1 MTNSQE
7 PQEPRGPKVPE
18 GQGPYGL
25 KGPQGQAPTT
35 LAQIGRIDNLRLSF
49 KKAKEKY
56 DGIHEGVY
64 TVNPKDRYIIQDYL
78 LNDLMRVEIQIHD
91 HCNLPKGVYHIY
103 DYETESTYFYF
114 YRFEVQLDK
123 LRFVIK
129 ENTLREIVHIDTAS
143 EETLME
149 SHNDSLY
156 KLAFGLD
163 TRLTFERDYYQYDKD
178 KE

>member
-1 MTNSQE
+1 MSK
-7 PQEPRGPKVPE
+7 PKVKIPSKLE
-18 GQGPYGL
+18 E
-25 KGPQGQAPTT
+25 
-35 LAQIGRIDNLRLSF
+35 IERIDNVRLSF

-64 TVNPKDRYIIQDYL
+64 SVPPKDRQIIQDYL
-78 LNDLMRVEIQIHD
+78 LNDLMKVEIQIHD

-114 YRFEVQLDK
+114 YRFEVQLSE

-129 ENTLREIVHIDTAS
+129 ENTLLEIVDVNTAP
-143 EETLME
+143 EKTLME

-156 KLAFGLD
+156 KLTFGLD
-163 TRLTFERDYYQYDKD
+163 TRLTFKRDYYQYGKC

>member
-1 MTNSQE
+1 MSK
-7 PQEPRGPKVPE
+7 PKV
-18 GQGPYGL
+18 
-25 KGPQGQAPTT
+25 KIPTK
-35 LAQIGRIDNLRLSF
+35 LEEIERIDNVRLSF

-64 TVNPKDRYIIQDYL
+64 SVVPKDRQIIQDYL
-78 LNDLMRVEIQIHD
+78 LNDLMKIDVHIHD
-91 HCNLPKGVYHIY
+91 HCGLPKGVYHLY

-114 YRFEVQLDK
+114 YRFEVQLSD

-129 ENTLREIVHIDTAS
+129 ENTLLDIVDVNTAS
-143 EETLME
+143 EKTLME
-149 SHNDSLY
+149 SHNNRLY

-163 TRLTFERDYYQYDKD
+163 TRLTFKSDYYQYDKG

>member
-1 MTNSQE
+1 MSK
-7 PQEPRGPKVPE
+7 PKVKIPSKLQE
-18 GQGPYGL
+18 
-25 KGPQGQAPTT
+25 
-35 LAQIGRIDNLRLSF
+35 IERIDNVRLSF

-64 TVNPKDRYIIQDYL
+64 SVPPKDRQIIQDYL

-91 HCNLPKGVYHIY
+91 HCNLPVGVYHLY

-114 YRFEVQLDK
+114 YRFEVQLNK

-129 ENTLREIVHIDTAS
+129 ENILREIVHVDTAP

-149 SHNDSLY
+149 SHNNSLY

-163 TRLTFERDYYQYDKD
+163 TRLAFERDYYQYDKC